1 MLIAIHPLYT
11 AEITIHAS
19 RHQIHPNTLH
29 LQKRVLNKKQY
40 DIHCSDKEY
49 SMKDEIEQTKIQ
61 AHILKKK
68 DHCRT
73 FLGGSGV
80 NF

>member
-1 MLIAIHPLYT
+1 MLHGIKFTRTRYIG
-11 AEITIHAS
+11 
-19 RHQIHPNTLH
+19 RKD

-40 DIHCSDKEY
+40 DNHCSDKEY
-49 SMKDEIEQTKIQ
+49 SMKDETEQTKIQ

-73 FLGGSGV
+73 F
-80 NF
+80 

>member
-1 MLIAIHPLYT
+1 MLHGIKFTRTRYIG
-11 AEITIHAS
+11 
-19 RHQIHPNTLH
+19 RKD

-40 DIHCSDKEY
+40 DNQCSDKEY
-49 SMKDEIEQTKIQ
+49 SMKDETEQTKIQ

-73 FLGGSGV
+73 F
-80 NF
+80 